1 MQQPNH
7 SLSESPATDSTEAD
21 AGRQGGSSASPG
33 PSRSWSAQVRRGVDL
48 QSLYAL
54 VYLVVA
60 NLFAGVLNLPSVTAA
75 LGIARQPG
83 LGDLLGDLVM
93 LIFLFGTRGQD
104 LLGRGSNPV
113 RYKAHTNP
121 GPAVLIGA
129 ILLIMLASSIET
141 GFTWVVNQ
149 GSQALGLVYH
159 STTSQIAAGQHG
171 FLSPLDTAI
180 LVPVVE
186 EFLLRGVVM
195 GRLRPYGRTFAIV
208 TSSFIFACLHGDITQ
223 SLFTFLLGLV
233 LGFIAME
240 YSILWSMALHI
251 FNNLVLADAMMWL
264 TQTVPA
270 RTGMMLN
277 QGMTLLGLVGGLIV
291 LWLIRGQLAD
301 YLRANRSRPGTYKG
315 WISLGLV
322 VLVVLALVNA
332 AQRFSLA

>member
-1 MQQPNH
+1 
-7 SLSESPATDSTEAD
+7 
-21 AGRQGGSSASPG
+21 
-33 PSRSWSAQVRRGVDL
+33 
-48 QSLYAL
+48 
-54 VYLVVA
+54 
-60 NLFAGVLNLPSVTAA
+60 
-75 LGIARQPG
+75 
-83 LGDLLGDLVM
+83 M

>member
-1 MQQPNH
+1 MQLPNH
-7 SLSESPATDSTEAD
+7 SSSDSSATDSIKAD
-21 AGRQGGSSASPG
+21 AGRHGEPGASPG
-33 PSRSWSAQVRRGVDL
+33 PARSWSAQVRRGVDL

-60 NLFAGVLNLPSVTAA
+60 NLIAGVLNLPSVATT

-83 LGDLLGDLVM
+83 LADLLGDLVM
-93 LIFLFGTRGQD
+93 LVFLFGTRGQD

-113 RYKAHTNP
+113 QYKARTNP

-233 LGFIAME
+233 LGFIAMK
-240 YSILWSMALHI
+240 YSIIWSMALHI

-264 TQTVPA
+264 TQKVPA
-270 RTGMMLN
+270 RTGMMIN
-277 QGMTLLGLVGGLIV
+277 QGMVLLGLVGGLVV

-301 YLRANRSRPGTYKG
+301 RLRANRSRPGTYKG
-315 WISLGLV
+315 WISLGLA
-322 VLVVLALVNA
+322 VLVVLAVVNA

>member
-1 MQQPNH
+1 MQQPNQ
-7 SLSESPATDSTEAD
+7 SSSDSSVTDSTEAD
-21 AGRQGGSSASPG
+21 AGRRGGSGASPG
-33 PSRSWSAQVRRGVDL
+33 PARSWIAQVRRGVDL

-60 NLFAGVLNLPSVTAA
+60 NLIAGVLNLPSVAAA

-83 LGDLLGDLVM
+83 LADLLGDLVM
-93 LIFLFGTRGQD
+93 LVFLFGTRGQD

-113 RYKAHTNP
+113 GYKAQTNP

-208 TSSFIFACLHGDITQ
+208 TSSFIFPACTET
-223 SLFTFLLGLV
+223 S
-233 LGFIAME
+233 
-240 YSILWSMALHI
+240 
-251 FNNLVLADAMMWL
+251 
-264 TQTVPA
+264 P
-270 RTGMMLN
+270 
-277 QGMTLLGLVGGLIV
+277 
-291 LWLIRGQLAD
+291 
-301 YLRANRSRPGTYKG
+301 RACSPSC
-315 WISLGLV
+315 WV
-322 VLVVLALVNA
+322 
-332 AQRFSLA
+332 

>member
-1 MQQPNH
+1 MHQSQH
-7 SLSESPATDSTEAD
+7 ASSQVSAT
-21 AGRQGGSSASPG
+21 GSSGSAAASRP
-33 PSRSWSAQVRRGVDL
+33 WSAQVRRGVDL

-54 VYLVVA
+54 VYLVAA
-60 NLFAGVLNLPSVTAA
+60 NLIAGVLNLPSVAAA

-83 LGDLLGDLVM
+83 LADLLGDLVM
-93 LIFLFGTRGQD
+93 LVFLFGTRSQD
-104 LLGRGSNPV
+104 LRGRGTNPV
-113 RYKAHTNP
+113 QYKAQTNP

-159 STTSQIAAGQHG
+159 STTSQIAADQHG

-195 GRLRPYGRTFAIV
+195 GR
-208 TSSFIFACLHGDITQ
+208 
-223 SLFTFLLGLV
+223 
-233 LGFIAME
+233 
-240 YSILWSMALHI
+240 HI

-270 RTGMMLN
+270 RTGSMIN
-277 QGMTLLGLVGGLIV
+277 QGMTLLGLIGGLVV

-301 YLRANRSRPGTYKG
+301 RLRANRSRPGTYKG
-315 WISLGLV
+315 WISLGLA
-322 VLVVLALVNA
+322 VLVALAVVNA

>member
-7 SLSESPATDSTEAD
+7 SLSESPATDSTDAD
-21 AGRQGGSSASPG
+21 AGKQGGSSASPG

-60 NLFAGVLNLPSVTAA
+60 NLIAGVLNLPSVAAA

-93 LIFLFGTRGQD
+93 LVFLFGTRGQD

-113 RYKAHTNP
+113 RYKAQANP
-121 GPAVLIGA
+121 GPAVLVGA

-171 FLSPLDTAI
+171 LLSPLDTAI
-180 LVPVVE
+180 LVPIVE

-270 RTGMMLN
+270 RTGTLIN
-277 QGMTLLGLVGGLIV
+277 QGMTLLGLVGGLVV
-291 LWLIRGQLAD
+291 LWLIWGQLAD
-301 YLRANRSRPGTYKG
+301 RLHANRSRPGTYKG
-315 WISLGLV
+315 WISLGLA
-322 VLVVLALVNA
+322 VLVVLAVVNA

>member
-7 SLSESPATDSTEAD
+7 SSSDSSATNSSETD
-21 AGRQGGSSASPG
+21 AGRQEESGASEG
-33 PSRSWSAQVRRGVDL
+33 PVRSWSAQVRRGVDL

-60 NLFAGVLNLPSVTAA
+60 NLIAGVLNLPSVAAA
-75 LGIARQPG
+75 LGMARQPG
-83 LGDLLGDLVM
+83 MADLLGDLVM
-93 LIFLFGTRGQD
+93 LVFLFGTRGQD

-113 RYKAHTNP
+113 RYKAQTNP

-149 GSQALGLVYH
+149 GSQGLGLVYH

-195 GRLRPYGRTFAIV
+195 GRLRPFGRTFAIV

-270 RTGMMLN
+270 RTGTMIN
-277 QGMTLLGLVGGLIV
+277 QGMTILGLVGGLVV

-301 YLRANRSRPGTYKG
+301 YLRANRSRHGTYKG
-315 WISLGLV
+315 WISLGLA
-322 VLVVLALVNA
+322 VLVVLAVVNA